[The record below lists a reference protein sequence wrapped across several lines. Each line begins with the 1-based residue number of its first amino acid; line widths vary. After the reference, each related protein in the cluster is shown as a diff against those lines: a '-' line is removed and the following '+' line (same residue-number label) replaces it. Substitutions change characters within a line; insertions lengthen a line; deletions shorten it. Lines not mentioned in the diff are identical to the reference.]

1 MTKNTDLNTQN
12 SNSMAKKQ
20 EFKVYELDFGD
31 TNLLSENMNEILE
44 WIRSDMDDMRTHDVL
59 EYKISIRLMTREQI
73 NKIPEWS

>member
-1 MTKNTDLNTQN
+1 
-12 SNSMAKKQ
+12 MAKKQ